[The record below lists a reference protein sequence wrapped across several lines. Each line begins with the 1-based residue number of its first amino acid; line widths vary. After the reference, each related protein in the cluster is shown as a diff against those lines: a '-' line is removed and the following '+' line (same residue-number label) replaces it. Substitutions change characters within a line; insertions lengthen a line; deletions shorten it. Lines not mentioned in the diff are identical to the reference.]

1 MYFLNNGSNP
11 AFTNYL
17 FKNDETS
24 SSSMTVK
31 GIFLKSVVSIM
42 FIMAISIGV
51 WSLHSRGTDIK
62 WYSMGGMLAAIV
74 IGVIISVRQH
84 WAHILVPL

>member
-1 MYFLNNGSNP
+1 
-11 AFTNYL
+11 
-17 FKNDETS
+17 
-24 SSSMTVK
+24 MTVK
-31 GIFLKSVVSIM
+31 GIFLKSVVSII

-51 WSLHSRGTDIK
+51 WSLHNQDTDIK